1 MAKKGIIILG
11 SSRSNGNTHKITSF
25 VKENT
30 GYDLVDLRS
39 LEIGHYDY
47 DYNNQS
53 DDFLPLMRNI
63 VDNYD
68 LIIFATPVY
77 WYAMSGIMKIFFD
90 RISDCLRIEKEI
102 GRKLRG
108 MEMALISCSSDSQE
122 YEGFNLPFIRSANYL
137 GMTYLGDIHTFIEE
151 SIIPESLKSEIL
163 VFIDKKLRN
172 KQ

>member
-11 SSRSNGNTHKITSF
+11 SSRSNGNTHKIASF
-25 VKENT
+25 IQENT
-30 GYDLVDLRS
+30 GYDLVDLKS
-39 LEIGHYDY
+39 LNIGHYDY
-47 DYNNQS
+47 DYNNRK
-53 DDFLPLMRNI
+53 DDFLPLMKNI

-68 LIIFATPVY
+68 LIVFATPVY

-108 MEMALISCSSDSQE
+108 MEMAMISCSSNAQE

-137 GMTYLGDIHTFIEE
+137 GMNYLGDIHTFIEE
-151 SIIPESLKSEIL
+151 DTIPEILKSEII
-163 VFIDKKLRN
+163 VFIDKNLKTEH
-172 KQ
+172 